1 MPPITPPTPLGLGDQ
16 LAVVAQLVRVPACH
30 AGGRGFEP
38 RQPRHFPKL
47 NKCFDTKCSGKS
59 MAGSCSVK
67 DYFNCA
73 ALIILDDLV
82 RAVLFLGHVSKLTL
96 LCCPMLS
103 FNR

>member
-1 MPPITPPTPLGLGDQ
+1 
-16 LAVVAQLVRVPACH
+16 
-30 AGGRGFEP
+30 
-38 RQPRHFPKL
+38 
-47 NKCFDTKCSGKS
+47 

-96 LCCPMLS
+96 LCYPMLS

>member
-1 MPPITPPTPLGLGDQ
+1 MNKKIT
-16 LAVVAQLVRVPACH
+16 AIYVRVSSGSQSIKSQMPDLERWANSH
-30 AGGRGFEP
+30 DDEHVKWFTE
-38 RQPRHFPKL
+38 
-47 NKCFDTKCSGKS
+47 KCSGKS

-73 ALIILDDLV
+73 VLIILDDLV

-96 LCCPMLS
+96 LCYPMLS